1 MSLITHYSA
10 KGDDGKE
17 KPVPSKV
24 WEEWV
29 RMISEELRLLSGL
42 KRKLQNKYKE
52 NIEETNTD

>member
-1 MSLITHYSA
+1 MSIVTHYSA

-17 KPVPSKV
+17 KAIPSKV
-24 WEEWV
+24 WEEWA

-42 KRKLQNKYKE
+42 KKKLQSKYKE